1 MQRSSV
7 RMPCSSV
14 RTTSSTRWRNS
25 SAKSIPD
32 VWELLLGYAK
42 TFGFG
47 YGVMT
52 ELPRGPE
59 QLYDIAMSA
68 VAPPEWRQRYSQQ
81 RYHRRDPIVLHA
93 AFLRRPYTWA
103 EAANHPRYSKAQKRI
118 VEERQEFSITGGFT
132 TPVVGRHTTAIA
144 SLCGENP
151 SLALEERQM
160 LHAAS
165 VVALSRIFALA
176 HPHDTLDHAPLSRR
190 ERECLEWASAGKSDR
205 EIGEILSLSEKPS
218 APMQGRRC
226 ISASRPESKRLLAR
240 SRAVRSIT
248 DTPT

>member
-1 MQRSSV
+1 MQFGSNHFTDL
-7 RMPCSSV
+7 MEKFE
-14 RTTSSTRWRNS
+14 
-25 SAKSIPD
+25 SAKSVPD

-47 YGVMT
+47 YGVIT

-68 VAPPEWRQRYSQQ
+68 VVPPEWRQRYSQQ

-93 AFLRRPYTWA
+93 AFLRRPYSWA

-118 VEERQEFSITGGFT
+118 VEERREFSITGGFT

-151 SLALEERQM
+151 NLVLEERRM

-165 VVALSRIFALA
+165 VVALSRIFAMA
-176 HPHDTLDHAPLSRR
+176 YSDDTLDVAPLSKR

-205 EIGEILSLSEKPS
+205 AIGEILSLSEKTVS
-218 APMQGRRC
+218 TYMQRAKMHFGVSTR
-226 ISASRPESKRLLAR
+226 IQAIIGAIKSRE
-240 SRAVRSIT
+240 I
-248 DTPT
+248 DF